1 MVVER
6 FGMNGDRNDLRESQA
21 VRPTGGAGATEIGD
35 TALMFSIKSL
45 SRALDLW
52 LKATRT
58 TSAPMLRGM
67 KSARRL
73 MCIAEGAIV
82 SSSRSNR
89 EVAFTI
95 LPSVKTAD
103 R

>member
-6 FGMNGDRNDLRESQA
+6 FGMDDDRNDLRKNQPA
-21 VRPTGGAGATEIGD
+21 RPTGGAGATEIGD
-35 TALMFSIKSL
+35 TALVFSIKLL

-52 LKATRT
+52 LKATST

-67 KSARRL
+67 NSARTL
-73 MCIAEGAIV
+73 ICIAEGAIV
-82 SSSRSNR
+82 SSSRNNR

-95 LPSVKTAD
+95 LPSLKTAD